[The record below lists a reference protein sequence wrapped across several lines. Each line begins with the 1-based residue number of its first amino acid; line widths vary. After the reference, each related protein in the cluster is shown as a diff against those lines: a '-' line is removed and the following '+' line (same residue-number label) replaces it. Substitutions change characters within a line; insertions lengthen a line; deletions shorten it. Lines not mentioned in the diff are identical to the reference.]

1 MTAATMPQAINRRER
16 PNRFGIAIALLAPIV
31 LVNTAVFIAPIVNLL
46 RISFNEALPGGGIGP
61 NLTWENWV
69 KLAEDSYYLE
79 IVLRTVG
86 MSLLITLLTLLCS
99 YPIALYLHRSRGIWR
114 TFLFV
119 LVISP
124 LLTSAVV
131 RTYGWIAVLSD
142 TGLINN
148 ALALLGLRTP
158 LRLLYNMT
166 GIVIGLTEILMPY
179 MILALLAGFG
189 RLDPRCEEAALTLG
203 ARPMRVFWRIVV
215 PLTAP
220 GIALGCLLCF
230 VLSVSSFITPR
241 LLGGGR
247 VFLLATEIYDQAIV
261 TLNWPGAATLS
272 ILVLV
277 IFGIALAV
285 YSRALR
291 SLAVEG

>member
-1 MTAATMPQAINRRER
+1 MTATSMPAASAAEQ

-31 LVNTAVFIAPIVNLL
+31 LIDTAVFIAPIVNLL
-46 RISFNEALPGGGIGP
+46 RISFSEALPGGGIGP
-61 NLTWENWV
+61 SLTWENWV
-69 KLAEDSYYLE
+69 KLAQDSYYLE

-86 MSLLITLLTLLCS
+86 MSLLITLLTLVCS
-99 YPIALYLHRSRGIWR
+99 YPIALYLHRSSGTWR

-142 TGLINN
+142 NGLINN
-148 ALALLGLRTP
+148 ALALFGTRAP
-158 LRLLYNMT
+158 VRLLYNMT

-179 MILALLAGFG
+179 MILSLLAGFG

-247 VFLLATEIYDQAIV
+247 VFLLATEIYDEAIV

-277 IFGIALAV
+277 IFGLALAV
-285 YSRALR
+285 YTRALR
-291 SLAVEG
+291 RLSVEG

>member
-1 MTAATMPQAINRRER
+1 MKSSGNPEVSKAKRYGVIT
-16 PNRFGIAIALLAPIV
+16 ALLLPIV
-31 LVNTAVFIAPIVNLL
+31 LVNAAVFLVPIINLL

-61 NLTWENWV
+61 GFTFENWV
-69 KLAEDSYYLE
+69 KLVQDPFYMEAL
-79 IVLRTVG
+79 LRSVG
-86 MSLLITLLTLLCS
+86 VSLLITFLTLLCS
-99 YPIALYLHRSRGIWR
+99 YPIALYLHRAQGTWR
-114 TFLFV
+114 TILFV

-131 RTYGWIAVLSD
+131 RTYGWVAVLAD
-142 TGLINN
+142 TGLINS
-148 ALALLGLRTP
+148 ALGAVGISP
-158 LRLLYNMT
+158 LRLIYNQT

-203 ARPMRVFWRIVV
+203 ARPIQAFWRIIV

-230 VLSVSSFITPR
+230 VLAVSSFITPR
-241 LLGGGR
+241 ILGGGR

-261 TLNWPGAATLS
+261 TLNWPAAGTLS
-272 ILVLV
+272 ILVLI
-277 IFGIALAV
+277 IFGLALVV
-285 YSRALR
+285 YTRAIRALD
-291 SLAVEG
+291 

>member
-1 MTAATMPQAINRRER
+1 MATSTSTATDIRGQAS
-16 PNRFGIAIALLAPIV
+16 RFGIAIALLAPIV
-31 LVNTAVFIAPIVNLL
+31 LINSAVFIAPIVNLL

-61 NLTWENWV
+61 TFTWANWIA
-69 KLAEDSYYLE
+69 LAQDSYYLE
-79 IVLRTVG
+79 IVLRTIG

-99 YPIALYLHRSRGIWR
+99 YPIALYLHRSSGAWR

-148 ALALLGLRTP
+148 ALAVLGTRAP
-158 LRLLYNMT
+158 VRLLFNMT

-179 MILALLAGFG
+179 MILSLLAGFG

-261 TLNWPGAATLS
+261 TLNWPAAGTLS

-277 IFGIALAV
+277 IFGLALVV
-285 YSRALR
+285 YTRALR
-291 SLAVEG
+291 SLTVEG

>member
-1 MTAATMPQAINRRER
+1 
-16 PNRFGIAIALLAPIV
+16 
-31 LVNTAVFIAPIVNLL
+31 VFIAPIINLL

-61 NLTWENWV
+61 TFTWENWV
-69 KLAEDSYYLE
+69 KLAQDSYYLE

-99 YPIALYLHRSRGIWR
+99 YPIALYLHRSSGAWR

-131 RTYGWIAVLSD
+131 RTYGWIAVLAD
-142 TGLINN
+142 NGLINN
-148 ALALLGLRTP
+148 ALALLGTRAP
-158 LRLLYNMT
+158 VRLLYNMT

-203 ARPMRVFWRIVV
+203 ARPIKVFWRIVV

-277 IFGIALAV
+277 IFGLALAV
-285 YSRALR
+285 YTRALR
-291 SLAVEG
+291 SLSIEG

>member
-1 MTAATMPQAINRRER
+1 MTTTSAAPNPDRQ
-16 PNRFGIAIALLAPIV
+16 NRFGIAVALLLPIVLIDSAVFLAPI
-31 LVNTAVFIAPIVNLL
+31 INLL

-61 NLTWENWV
+61 NFTWDNCV

-99 YPIALYLHRSRGIWR
+99 YPIALYLHRSSGTWR

-131 RTYGWIAVLSD
+131 RTYGWIAVLAD

-148 ALALLGLRTP
+148 GLALFGMKAP
-158 LRLLYNMT
+158 VRLLFNMT

-179 MILALLAGFG
+179 MILSLLAGFG

-285 YSRALR
+285 YGRALR
-291 SLAVEG
+291 SLALEG

>member
-1 MTAATMPQAINRRER
+1 MARIEETTAVSNRFATAAV
-16 PNRFGIAIALLAPIV
+16 LLTPIL
-31 LVNTAVFIAPIVNLL
+31 LVNSLIFLVPILNLT

-61 NLTWENWV
+61 GFTLENWR
-69 KLAEDSYYLE
+69 KLAEDSYVLE
-79 IVLRTVG
+79 IVLRSVG
-86 MSLLITLLTLLCS
+86 MSLLITVLTLLCS
-99 YPIALYLHRSRGIWR
+99 YPIALYLHRASGTWR

-131 RTYGWIAVLSD
+131 RTYGWIAMLAD
-142 TGLINN
+142 AGLINN
-148 ALALLGLRTP
+148 VLLAIGVSQP

-203 ARPMRVFWRIVV
+203 ARPRQVFWRVVV

-241 LLGGGR
+241 ILGGGR

-261 TLNWPGAATLS
+261 TLNWPSAATLS
-272 ILVLV
+272 ILVLA
-277 IFGIALAV
+277 IFGAALVVYTRAV
-285 YSRALR
+285 DRLN
-291 SLAVEG
+291 